1 VILADGKAMI
11 EKPPPSLDLT
21 PWAELQKLKQA
32 SEEKAALK
40 AAEEKAA
47 SSHGTD
53 MNAIKSMLHEF
64 LLPLVLDHPQRLQL
78 QELAIPS
85 LLAPQ
90 CMEFEPHRG
99 IFRPQHDQHH
109 QKHHTS
115 SSPPQVSL
123 MC

>member
-1 VILADGKAMI
+1 
-11 EKPPPSLDLT
+11 
-21 PWAELQKLKQA
+21 
-32 SEEKAALK
+32 
-40 AAEEKAA
+40 
-47 SSHGTD
+47 
-53 MNAIKSMLHEF
+53 MNAFKSMLHEF
-64 LLPLVLDHPQRLQL
+64 LLPLVLDHPWRLQL

-90 CMEFEPHRG
+90 RMEFEPHRG

-123 MC
+123 MRRQCTSCESNSKSPPQKQPALSTTDYPEITPWLSGL